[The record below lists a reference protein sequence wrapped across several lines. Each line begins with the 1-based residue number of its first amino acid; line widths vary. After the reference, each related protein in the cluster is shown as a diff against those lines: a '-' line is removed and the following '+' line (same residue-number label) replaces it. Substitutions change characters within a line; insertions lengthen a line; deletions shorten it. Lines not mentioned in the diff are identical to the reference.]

1 MTHSIAAQAV
11 IDAAPLVK
19 LGTCDVLG
27 TMEQAALL
35 AAGQVS
41 LMSTKTGLSTILV
54 DRNHDFAGHVGLSEM
69 VRSPIG
75 PDILLSGGE
84 SAASAA
90 QRAVRPGV
98 AAVAAVV
105 ILGSA
110 GTWYLVH
117 KRRKDKAAPEDI
129 QPAVQPVLAEAE
141 AVVDAELARLSQTT
155 HGPSQSQAQAA
166 PIQPAGPGA
175 SGLSGAAEM
184 LRA

>member
-69 VRSPIG
+69 VRSPIA
-75 PDILLSGGE
+75 PDILLSGGKAPRVRL
-84 SAASAA
+84 SALCGLVWPLSL
-90 QRAVRPGV
+90 QLSSWDRPG
-98 AAVAAVV
+98 
-105 ILGSA
+105 LGTSFISE
-110 GTWYLVH
+110 GRTRPLP
-117 KRRKDKAAPEDI
+117 R
-129 QPAVQPVLAEAE
+129 
-141 AVVDAELARLSQTT
+141 T
-155 HGPSQSQAQAA
+155 
-166 PIQPAGPGA
+166 
-175 SGLSGAAEM
+175 SGLRSS
-184 LRA
+184 RFWPRPKR